1 VVSLALALAL
11 AAVTPRMV
19 PAPEGGE
26 VRVRYL
32 FSLTAHTGKTTL
44 DVPGLSWD
52 PEGRELFVL
61 FAGDLRVFNASGM
74 EIFRFERHFE
84 LGRTVSVTPLPG
96 GDLLVWVIKG
106 EESRLVRFDFR
117 GRPIGEFTLS
127 GVPPDLV
134 GVGRVGPFRAG
145 DRLYFP
151 DETGKRLAVTSLDGA
166 FIAVRDLT
174 LKFGDEEDKLEAND
188 LDRRGFWI
196 DEKENVYFSFP
207 LIFHVAVLGPDGKQ
221 RGFGEKGSTVGKFN
235 VIGSVVTDEDGYIYV
250 ADVLKSTVMVF
261 NPEFR
266 YVGQVAGIHRPSGLL
281 YADGKLFVA
290 QGRGAGIAVFGLI
303 PKS

>member
-1 VVSLALALAL
+1 MVSLALALAL

-19 PAPEGGE
+19 PAPDRGE

-52 PEGRELFVL
+52 PEARELFVL

-74 EIFRFERHFE
+74 EIYRFNRQPE
-84 LGRTVSVTPLPG
+84 LGWLQSVTPLPG
-96 GDLLVWVIKG
+96 GDLLLWTVKEG
-106 EESRLVRFDFR
+106 QSRFVRCDFR
-117 GRPIGEFTLS
+117 GRPLGEFTLS

-134 GVGRVGPFRAG
+134 GIGRIGPFRAG

-151 DETGKRLAVTSLDGA
+151 EETGKRLAVTSLEGE

-174 LKFGDEEDKLEAND
+174 LKFGDEEDKLEKED
-188 LDRRGFWI
+188 LDRGGFWI

-221 RGFGEKGSTVGKFN
+221 RGFGQKGSTVGKFN
-235 VIGSVVTDEDGYIYV
+235 VIGNLAADEDGYVYV

-261 NPEFR
+261 NSEFR
-266 YVGQVAGIHRPSGLL
+266 YVGQVAGIHRPAGIL
-281 YADGKLFVA
+281 YGGGKLFVA
-290 QGRGAGIAVFGLI
+290 QGRGAGVAVFEVLRN
-303 PKS
+303 